1 MTREE
6 IAKLLKIL
14 STNYHRKLKGSEAKT
29 LINSW
34 ELTLGS
40 FSTEAVYKAARLHM
54 ETSPFFPNPADIR
67 KNIVRATVAY
77 AEEKQSP
84 ARLTSISGA
93 EPIEEEKVVEWLD
106 AFCEWIGFGYEEP
119 NDDALHEYYQ
129 KNPDMK
135 KKMEGV
141 LPYEL

>member
-1 MTREE
+1 MTRDE
-6 IAKLLKIL
+6 ITKLLEFL
-14 STNYHRKLKGSEAKT
+14 TTNYNKKITDPKGLADF
-29 LINSW
+29 W
-34 ELTLGS
+34 EMALGS
-40 FSTEAVYKAARLHM
+40 FSADAVFKAARLHM
-54 ETSPFFPNPADIR
+54 ETSPFFPTPADIR

-77 AEEKQSP
+77 AEEQKSP
-84 ARLTSISGA
+84 ARLTSIAGA
-93 EPIEEEKVVEWLD
+93 EPIEDEKVVEWLD

-119 NDDALHEYYQ
+119 NDNALYDYYQ